1 MSNNRISKLLKSM
14 SDENITQGLISSP
27 SSIFYLTNTWVHP
40 GERLIALLVS
50 KEKAPL
56 IIANKLFA
64 LPNEINGI
72 KVTTY
77 DDTDKPIQLVYDYIN
92 LDEVF
97 AVDDFWPSKFL
108 IDLLGLNQNLKFTH
122 IAKSLSNVQMIKDKS
137 EIEKLTKASNI
148 NDKVMSSIFAEL
160 NSGKNELELT
170 DTLLSYYKEHNT
182 SFSFDPI
189 ICFGS
194 GTSEPHHATDETKP
208 TKNCAVIADI
218 GGFTEDYCS
227 DMTRSFFI
235 GEPDDEY
242 KIIYNLVLQANLAAI
257 ESVKPGAKLSDI
269 DKAARDVIEK
279 AGYGKYFTHRT
290 GHGIGISVHELPDV
304 SSNSDVEVKVGMTFS
319 IEPGI
324 YLPGKYGVRIEDL
337 VLVTKDG
344 CKVLNNFP
352 KDLIC
357 IK

>member
-72 KVTTY
+72 KVITY

>member
-1 MSNNRISKLLKSM
+1 MTRISKLIKSM
-14 SDENITQGLISSP
+14 AKNNITQGLISSP

-50 KEKAPL
+50 DFKEPL

-64 LPNEINGI
+64 LPDKIDGI
-72 KVTTY
+72 KVVTY
-77 DDTDKPIQLVYDYIN
+77 DDIENPLLLIYDYI
-92 LDEVF
+92 DENKVF
-97 AVDDFWPSKFL
+97 AIDDFFPSKFL
-108 IDLLGLNQNLKFTH
+108 INLLNIKSDIKFTH
-122 IAKSLSNVQMIKDKS
+122 ISKSLSDVQMIKDDI
-137 EIEKLTKASNI
+137 EIKKLTQASII
-148 NDKVMSSIFAEL
+148 NDKVMSNIFDEL
-160 NSGKNELELT
+160 NSGKSELELT
-170 DTLLSYYKEHNT
+170 SKLLDFYKNFNT
-182 SFSFDPI
+182 TFSFEPI
-189 ICFGS
+189 LCFGS
-194 GTSEPHHATDETKP
+194 ATSEPHHITDESKP
-208 TKNCAVIADI
+208 SKNCAVIADI
-218 GGFTEDYCS
+218 GGFTDNYCS

-242 KIIYNLVLQANLAAI
+242 KKIYDLVLEANLNAI
-257 ESVKPGAKLSDI
+257 SIIKPGVKLSDI
-269 DKAARDVIEK
+269 DKAARQVITNG
-279 AGYGKYFTHRT
+279 GYGEFFTHRT

-304 SSNSDVEVKVGMTFS
+304 SSNSHTEVRAGMVFS

-337 VLVTKDG
+337 VLVTDDG

>member
-1 MSNNRISKLLKSM
+1 MSNNRISKLLKAMADNGIS
-14 SDENITQGLISSP
+14 QGLISSP

-64 LPNEINGI
+64 LPSEINGI
-72 KVTTY
+72 NVVTY
-77 DDTDKPIQLVYDYIN
+77 DDIDHPIELVYDYIN
-92 LDEVF
+92 DSVTF
-97 AVDDFWPSKFL
+97 AVDDFFPSKFL
-108 IDLLGLNQNLKFTH
+108 IDLLNLDSTLKFTH
-122 IAKSLSNVQMIKDKS
+122 IAKSLSSVQMIKDEV
-137 EIEKLTKASNI
+137 EIKKLINASNI
-148 NDKVMSSIFAEL
+148 NDKVMSDIFADL

-170 DTLLSYYKEHNT
+170 ETLSGYYKKHNT
-182 SFSFDPI
+182 TFSFDPI
-189 ICFGS
+189 LCFGS
-194 GTSEPHHATDETKP
+194 GTSEPHHATDNTVP

-218 GGFTEDYCS
+218 GGFTDDYCS

-242 KIIYNLVLQANLAAI
+242 KIIYKLVLEANLAAI
-257 ESVKPGAKLSDI
+257 ASVKTGVKLSDI
-269 DKAARDVIEK
+269 DKAARNVIEK

-304 SSNSDVEVKVGMTFS
+304 SSNSDVEVSAGMVFS

-337 VLVTKDG
+337 VLATNDG